1 MNFTP
6 PTLFRRH
13 THCIHSNAY
22 RYRHFLEAGLP
33 GVITTPNPLIDR

>member
-6 PTLFRRH
+6 LTLFRRH
-13 THCIHSNAY
+13 THCICNAY
-22 RYRHFLEAGLP
+22 RCRHFLEAGLP